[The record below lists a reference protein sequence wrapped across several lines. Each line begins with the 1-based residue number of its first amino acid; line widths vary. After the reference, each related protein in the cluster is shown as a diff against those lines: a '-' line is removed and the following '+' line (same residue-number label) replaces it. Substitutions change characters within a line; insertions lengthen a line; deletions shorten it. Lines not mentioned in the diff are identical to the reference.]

1 LIKIETR
8 ENVRYLWLNFPP
20 VNALGLPMRS
30 RLQDA
35 LIAAF
40 EDASVQIIA
49 LGSQLPL
56 FCGGA
61 DIHEFRSGELW
72 DQPHL
77 PALCDLVDSSPKPI
91 VAAINGTAMGGA
103 LEISLACDYRIAK
116 AGVLLGLPEV
126 KLGLL
131 PGAGGTQRLP
141 RIAGLAAA
149 AAMILSGDPV
159 TAEHAFETG
168 LLDRVTPREQD
179 FDVAV
184 QRYCVE
190 LASANAPTRSG
201 SDRQVDMSSVNH
213 TFFADTR
220 MSLTKNPRGQIAPA
234 RCLTSIEAA
243 CQLPLAQGLKQ
254 EREAFV
260 ELLDTAQARAMIHLF
275 FAQRD
280 ALKVAGVSGDTDFH
294 EVSSVAVVGAGTMGT
309 GISIA
314 LLDADLPV
322 KLLDQTTLLAE
333 QGRET
338 IKAHYRRAESRGRI
352 SQRDVEQRVALL
364 SVGEHIETIAQCDLV
379 IEAVFESITVKQ
391 ALFRQL
397 DKICKP
403 GAILASN
410 TSTLDLDAIAEVTN
424 RAADVIGLHF
434 FSPANL
440 MRLLE
445 IVRGEQTSAATILS
459 AQRFAQRIR
468 KVPVVVGVCFGF
480 VGNRML
486 EPYFREASRL
496 LLEGASPAQID
507 RVLTEFGMAMGV
519 LSMGD
524 LAGID
529 VGFRIRE
536 SRRAELAHDPGYQ
549 AVQED
554 ALYSLGRYGQ
564 KTQRGVYR
572 YKGRERIDDPEV
584 VMLAQGLAEKLGIE
598 RRVIDDQEILERC
611 LYPLINEGC
620 LLLEQGIAERA
631 GDCDLIWVNGYGF
644 PAARGGPMHYAS
656 EIGYATVLEGM
667 HKYQRALGE
676 YGRTWFIPAES
687 LIAAAH

>member
-1 LIKIETR
+1 
-8 ENVRYLWLNFPP
+8 
-20 VNALGLPMRS
+20 
-30 RLQDA
+30 
-35 LIAAF
+35 
-40 EDASVQIIA
+40 
-49 LGSQLPL
+49 
-56 FCGGA
+56 
-61 DIHEFRSGELW
+61 
-72 DQPHL
+72 
-77 PALCDLVDSSPKPI
+77 
-91 VAAINGTAMGGA
+91 
-103 LEISLACDYRIAK
+103 
-116 AGVLLGLPEV
+116 
-126 KLGLL
+126 
-131 PGAGGTQRLP
+131 
-141 RIAGLAAA
+141 
-149 AAMILSGDPV
+149 
-159 TAEHAFETG
+159 
-168 LLDRVTPREQD
+168 
-179 FDVAV
+179 
-184 QRYCVE
+184 
-190 LASANAPTRSG
+190 
-201 SDRQVDMSSVNH
+201 MSSVND

-220 MSLTKNPRGQIAPA
+220 LSLTKNPRGQIAPE

-243 CQLPLAQGLKQ
+243 CQWPLAQGLKQ

-280 ALKVAGVSGDTDFH
+280 ALKVAGVSRNTDSCD
-294 EVSSVAVVGAGTMGT
+294 VSSVAVVGAGTMGT

-322 KLLDQTTLLAE
+322 ILLDQTPQLAE
-333 QGRET
+333 QGRES
-338 IKAHYRRAESRGRI
+338 ISAHYLRAMSRGRI
-352 SQRDVEQRVALL
+352 SQQEVEQRMALL
-364 SVGEHIETIAQCDLV
+364 SVGEGIDALATCDLV

-391 ALFRQL
+391 ELFRQL
-397 DKICKP
+397 DQICKP

-410 TSTLDLDAIAEVTN
+410 TSTLDLDAIAEVTQ

-434 FSPANL
+434 FSPANH

-445 IVRGEQTSAATILS
+445 IVRGGKTSSATILS

-529 VGFRIRE
+529 VGFSIRE
-536 SRRAELAHDPGYQ
+536 SRREALAHDPGYQ
-549 AVQED
+549 AIQD
-554 ALYSLGRYGQ
+554 ALYALGRHGQ
-564 KTQRGVYR
+564 KTQRGVYQ

-584 VMLAQGLAEKLGIE
+584 DVLAKDLAKKLGIE
-598 RRVIDDQEILERC
+598 RRVIGDQEILERC

-620 LLLEQGIAERA
+620 LILEQGIAERS

-667 HKYQRALGE
+667 QKYQRVLGD
-676 YGRTWFIPAES
+676 YGRIWFTPAES
-687 LIAAAH
+687 LVTAAR